1 MCMAIKDVPRFET
14 HAHSEYSNIRLL
26 DCINRPKDLLTT
38 AAKLGYSG
46 LTITDHECLSSHVQ
60 FLTLEKEL
68 KEKGKLP
75 EDFKLG
81 LGNEIYLTDTRDKS
95 QKYFHF
101 ILIAKDTI
109 GHRALRELSSTAWYN
124 SYFDRGM
131 ERVPVLKDEL
141 SHLVAKYPGHLI
153 ASTACLGG
161 ELATLTNELI
171 KAEKKKDEEEIIRL
185 KTDIVG
191 FLNYCVTLFGKDFY
205 IEVAP
210 AKSKDQIQFN
220 ARVKDIAAALH
231 IPMIFATDAHYL
243 TANDRSVHKAYLNS
257 KDGER
262 EIDDFYYYSHLM
274 DNEEAFDN
282 LYPYFNEEEFC
293 QMCANTIEIMDK
305 IETYEI
311 FHNPIIPEVKVK
323 HYLGVKDESI
333 SAYPTLYR
341 LRYEGNEAEKYW
353 VSECLIALKKKNLEN
368 EVYLQ
373 RLETEAKVIDTIGQ
387 KLGNCLFSYF
397 NTFQH
402 YIDLFWECGSL
413 SGPGRGSSVC
423 FLSNYLL
430 GITQLDPVEWELD
443 YWRFLNEERV
453 ELPKQNIGQ
462 VKIGEH
468 FSMVCA

>member
-1 MCMAIKDVPRFET
+1 MTIKNCNRFET
-14 HAHSEYSNIRLL
+14 HCHSEYSNIRLL
-26 DCINRPKDLLTT
+26 DCINRPKDLLLT

-205 IEVAP
+205 IEIAP

-220 ARVKDIAAALH
+220 ARVKDIAAALN

-282 LYPYFNEEEFC
+282 LCPYFNEEEFC

-305 IETYEI
+305 IGTYEI
-311 FHNPIIPEVKVK
+311 FHNPIIPEVQVK

-373 RLETEAKVIDTIGQ
+373 RLETEAKVIDTIGK

>member
-1 MCMAIKDVPRFET
+1 MEHLNQLTIKNTPRFEC
-14 HAHSEYSNIRLL
+14 HCHSEYSNIRLL

-185 KTDIVG
+185 KTGTPQRIRRDSIQI
-191 FLNYCVTLFGKDFY
+191 YCK
-205 IEVAP
+205 
-210 AKSKDQIQFN
+210 
-220 ARVKDIAAALH
+220 
-231 IPMIFATDAHYL
+231 
-243 TANDRSVHKAYLNS
+243 
-257 KDGER
+257 
-262 EIDDFYYYSHLM
+262 
-274 DNEEAFDN
+274 
-282 LYPYFNEEEFC
+282 
-293 QMCANTIEIMDK
+293 
-305 IETYEI
+305 
-311 FHNPIIPEVKVK
+311 
-323 HYLGVKDESI
+323 
-333 SAYPTLYR
+333 
-341 LRYEGNEAEKYW
+341 
-353 VSECLIALKKKNLEN
+353 
-368 EVYLQ
+368 
-373 RLETEAKVIDTIGQ
+373 
-387 KLGNCLFSYF
+387 
-397 NTFQH
+397 
-402 YIDLFWECGSL
+402 
-413 SGPGRGSSVC
+413 
-423 FLSNYLL
+423 
-430 GITQLDPVEWELD
+430 
-443 YWRFLNEERV
+443 
-453 ELPKQNIGQ
+453 
-462 VKIGEH
+462 
-468 FSMVCA
+468 

>member
-1 MCMAIKDVPRFET
+1 MPIKDIPRFET

-38 AAKLGYSG
+38 AARLGYSG

-60 FLTLEKEL
+60 FLQLEKEL

-101 ILIAKDTI
+101 ILIAKDTL

-124 SYFDRGM
+124 SYYDRGM
-131 ERVPVLKDEL
+131 ERVPTLKSEL
-141 SHLVAKYPGHLI
+141 AAIVKKYPGHLI
-153 ASTACLGG
+153 AATACLGG
-161 ELATLTNELI
+161 ELATLTHELI
-171 KAEKKKDEEEIIRL
+171 KAEKSNNEEEIFNK
-185 KTDIVG
+185 KTEIVN
-191 FLNYCVTLFGKDFY
+191 FIKYCVNLFGEDFY
-205 IEVAP
+205 IEIAP
-210 AKSKDQIQFN
+210 AKSKDQVLFN
-220 ARVKDIAAALH
+220 NRVKGIAQGLD

-243 TANDRSVHKAYLNS
+243 TSKDRAVHKVYLNS

-282 LYPYFNEEEFC
+282 LYPYFTEEEFAD
-293 QMCANTIEIMDK
+293 MCANTMDIMNK
-305 IETYEI
+305 IKGYDL
-311 FHNPIIPEVKVK
+311 FHNPIIPEVEVPNTLKYNDPDFK
-323 HYLGVKDESI
+323 K
-333 SAYPTLYR
+333 YPTLYKLR
-341 LRYEGNEAEKYW
+341 LSENNQERYW
-353 VSECLIALKKKNLEN
+353 VTECLIGLKKKGLDNKN
-368 EVYLQ
+368 YLQ
-373 RLETEAKVIDTIGQ
+373 RLEIEAKVIDTIGQ
-387 KLGNCLFSYF
+387 KLGNCLFAYF